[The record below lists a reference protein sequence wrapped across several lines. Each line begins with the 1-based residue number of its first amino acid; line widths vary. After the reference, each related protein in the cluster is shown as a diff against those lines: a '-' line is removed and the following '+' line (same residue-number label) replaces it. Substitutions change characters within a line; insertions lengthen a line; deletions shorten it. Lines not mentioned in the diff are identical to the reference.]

1 MKKFGILLGF
11 TLLGMVAV
19 AQMAVNNTVV
29 IKQIGI
35 INTVATTQ
43 TGSFNYGNVS
53 QMGIDNGAVLTQKYF
68 ANVGVIKQFGI
79 GNYANLQQEGLATGY
94 IFQMGMK
101 NLAVVKQMAFS
112 NAIIEQLGNG
122 NIAAGARVHFMGCK
136 PPRAY
141 FDGFSRCDLAIPR
154 PFSPIVL
161 GFFDKFTLKQT
172 GTHNVFLA
180 MGPLNGTQDIK
191 QVGKDNTI
199 VLGQSG
205 WFSSSYLRQYG
216 VKNYIWLNLTGDN
229 ASIVQSG
236 YKNLTALNQ
245 KDGDSHILQVGAY
258 NKIGYWSKSFCCSEC
273 PSAPATFAGDDL
285 NITQMGLA
293 NQVSLYST
301 TKGNTDVT
309 ISQYGVGNWARV
321 VQTAVHEQ
329 LPHDGCGGCGQR

>member
-1 MKKFGILLGF
+1 MKKFGVLLGF
-11 TLLGMVAV
+11 TLLGMVAF
-19 AQMAVNNTVV
+19 AQMGVNNNVV
-29 IKQIGI
+29 IKQIGT
-35 INTVATTQ
+35 INTVEATQ
-43 TGSFNYGNVS
+43 TGSFNYGYVK
-53 QMGIDNGAVLTQKYF
+53 QMGVDNGAVLTQKIGF
-68 ANVGVIKQFGI
+68 NVGVIKQYGF
-79 GNYANLQQEGLATGY
+79 GNYANLNQKGAATGY

-101 NLAVVKQMAFS
+101 NLAVVKQMAHS
-112 NAIIEQLGNG
+112 NAVIEQLGNG
-122 NIAAGARVHFMGCK
+122 NIAAGASVQFMGCK
-136 PPRAY
+136 PPRAH

-161 GFFDKFTLKQT
+161 GYFDRFTLKQS
-172 GTHNVFLA
+172 GKDNLFLA
-180 MGPLNGTQDIK
+180 MGTLNGTQDIM
-191 QVGKDNTI
+191 QVGKRNAI
-199 VLGQSG
+199 VLAQDKGY
-205 WFSSSYLRQYG
+205 SYLRQDG

-245 KDGDSHILQVGAY
+245 KDGDSHILQVGTY

-285 NITQMGLA
+285 NITQMGHA

-321 VQTAVHEQ
+321 VQTAGNQ
-329 LPHDGCGGCGQR
+329 PIPHGGCNGCGQD

>member
-1 MKKFGILLGF
+1 MKKFGFLLGL
-11 TLLGMVAV
+11 TLLGMVTF
-19 AQMAVNNTVV
+19 AQMAVNNKVV

-43 TGSFNYGNVS
+43 TGSFNYGYVS

-122 NIAAGARVHFMGCK
+122 NIAAGARVHFEGCR
-136 PPRAY
+136 PPRAD
-141 FDGFSRCDLAIPR
+141 FHGFSRCDLAIPR

-161 GFFDKFTLKQT
+161 GYFDRFTLKQT
-172 GTHNVFLA
+172 GKDNLFLA
-180 MGPLNGTQDIK
+180 MGTLKGTQDVM
-191 QVGKDNTI
+191 QVGKDNAI
-199 VLGQSG
+199 VLGQDKG
-205 WFSSSYLRQYG
+205 YSYLRQFG
-216 VKNYIWLNLTGDN
+216 DRNYIWLDLTGDN

-245 KDGDSHILQVGAY
+245 KDGDSHILQVGSY

-285 NITQMGLA
+285 NITQMGHA

-301 TKGNTDVT
+301 TKCDTDVT

-321 VQTAVHEQ
+321 VQTAAHEQ
-329 LPHDGCGGCGQR
+329 LPHDGCCGGGPR